1 MNYKK
6 IIPIIIICILT
17 IIIIAFITSNSHEDI
32 VDVNNT
38 TNNEIKSDTN
48 IIENIK
54 NEINSTADTN
64 MFQVETEYDGRP
76 IIQIKPE
83 IQYTT
88 VLAGIIENKK
98 PEESEIEEILKKA
111 PTETGVWISE
121 QSRENFLNLLS
132 KNNIN
137 NFSIDDNGYLKID
150 KTSND
155 NNSKQ
160 LENMIN
166 SEYLYIIDMSG
177 TCYMR
182 DDVSGEIIEYP
193 FEEMDPYQLIEP
205 FSDEN
210 NIIFVMTTNSES
222 LMTDEEMLD
231 GLLAYA
237 EK

>member
-17 IIIIAFITSNSHEDI
+17 IIIIAFITSNSHEDV

-38 TNNEIKSDTN
+38 TNNEIKYDTN

-210 NIIFVMTTNSES
+210 NIIFVMTTNSEN

>member
-17 IIIIAFITSNSHEDI
+17 IIIIAFITSNSHEDV

-98 PEESEIEEILKKA
+98 PEESEIEQILKKA

>member
-6 IIPIIIICILT
+6 TIPIIIIFIL
-17 IIIIAFITSNSHEDI
+17 IIIIITFITSNSHEDV

-38 TNNEIKSDTN
+38 TNNEIKYDTN

-64 MFQVETEYDGRP
+64 LFQVETEYDGRP

-98 PEESEIEEILKKA
+98 PKESEIEEILKKA

-210 NIIFVMTTNSES
+210 NIIFVMTTNSEN